1 MIAVVNNDPVY
12 AKIPVSDNRNR
23 LEWMFGYL
31 FPSLFVVGICSLL
44 MEWESM

>member
-1 MIAVVNNDPVY
+1 MVAVVNNDSVY

-31 FPSLFVVGICSLL
+31 FPSLVMATVCSLL
-44 MEWESM
+44 KEWESM